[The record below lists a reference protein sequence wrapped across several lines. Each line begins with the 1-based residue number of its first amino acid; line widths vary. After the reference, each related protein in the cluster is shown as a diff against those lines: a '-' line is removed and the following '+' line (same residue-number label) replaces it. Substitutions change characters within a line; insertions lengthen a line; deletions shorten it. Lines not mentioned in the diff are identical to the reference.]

1 MKTARIVFAGTPEFA
16 LASLEALVR
25 AGVTPLAVLTQP
37 DRPAGRGKKL
47 TASPVRRF
55 ALTRQIP
62 VWQPTTLKDP
72 DVLARLRELEP
83 DLLIVAA
90 YGLLLPQ
97 AILNVPRLGCL
108 NVHASLLPRWRG
120 AAPIQAA
127 ILHGDD
133 ETGISLMQ
141 MEAGLDTGPVFARAS
156 LPIGA
161 NETAGKL
168 HDRLAV
174 LGGELLLDCLSAV
187 LTETLTAMPQVEA
200 EATYAAKIRTPDARL
215 VWSQSAVELQ
225 RVIRAYNPVP
235 GARFEYRGEVIK
247 CWQAEIAAGGG
258 DPAGQILAAGKDG
271 IVVACGDG
279 SLRLTQLQRPGRRR
293 VSAAELTAQF
303 DLQDEKRGR
312 SSKKGVGFNF
322 SAMN

>member
-1 MKTARIVFAGTPEFA
+1 MKNARIVFAGTPDFA
-16 LASLEALVR
+16 LASLAALVD

-47 TASPVRRF
+47 TASPVKNFSRARD
-55 ALTRQIP
+55 IP
-62 VWQPTTLKDP
+62 VWQPATLKDP
-72 DVLARLRELEP
+72 DVLARLSELEP

-97 AILNVPRLGCL
+97 AILDVPRLGCL
-108 NVHASLLPRWRG
+108 NVHASLLSRWRG

-133 ETGISLMQ
+133 QTGISLMQ
-141 MEAGLDTGPVFARAS
+141 MEAGLDTGPVFARAP

-161 NETAGKL
+161 NETAGEL

-174 LGGELLLDCLSAV
+174 LGGELLVDCLGAV
-187 LTETLTAMPQVEA
+187 LTQTLTAKPQDEA
-200 EATYAAKIRTPDARL
+200 QATYAAKIKTADARL
-215 VWSQSAVELQ
+215 VWSQSAVDVQ
-225 RVIRAYNPVP
+225 RMIRAYNPVP
-235 GARFEYRGEVIK
+235 GARFEYQGEVIK
-247 CWQAEIAAGGG
+247 CWQAEIAEDGNN
-258 DPAGQILAAGKDG
+258 PAGKILAADKDG

-293 VSAAELTAQF
+293 VTAAEFATQF
-303 DLQDEKRGR
+303 DLQEGC
-312 SSKKGVGFNF
+312 F
-322 SAMN
+322 